1 LTDVSFKKVN
11 SVGQYIVF
19 LLCLLCCLPFYF
31 FHENI
36 PPNLIGKVIVITLW
50 LPIMFIW
57 LCYRIYRIYSD
68 PSFVVLKL
76 DANSVEIDG
85 VSHGVER
92 LKYLNVVF
100 ENDHFKLEWEL
111 RSAKQI
117 WQAQIMSTRAHY
129 VTDAPLSEIKS
140 LTESSNKLSYFDNS
154 SKLQYS

>member
-1 LTDVSFKKVN
+1 MGQLTVL
-11 SVGQYIVF
+11 
-19 LLCLLCCLPFYF
+19 LLCFLACLPFYIF
-31 FHENI
+31 LEKF
-36 PPNLIGKVIVITLW
+36 PPDLVGKAIVITLW

-57 LCYRIYRIYSD
+57 LCYRIYRMYSD
-68 PSFVVLKL
+68 PSLVVLKL

-111 RSAKQI
+111 RSDKQI